1 MLWFYI
7 LYSEYV
13 KNRRRFDPLF
23 FLDAKLKNVA
33 VKKCITDKYLNL
45 SRNLSRIVISSEF
58 IKRKKQNWLG
68 STQLHFDAISRSP
81 CRRQEND
88 ILHAYYLSPK
98 HLYIYILR
106 VISKFHRRN
115 VGSVMKCGQYWISR
129 THDDET
135 DVNQEL
141 ISRIGGS
148 ADLISVLEV

>member
-68 STQLHFDAISRSP
+68 STQLHFDAISFHRGRP
-81 CRRQEND
+81 VDDKKMIYFTLITCPRN
-88 ILHAYYLSPK
+88 I
-98 HLYIYILR
+98 YIYIAR
-106 VISKFHRRN
+106 YFQISSTKRGVSNEMWSILNFTDTRRRN
-115 VGSVMKCGQYWISR
+115 RC
-129 THDDET
+129 
-135 DVNQEL
+135 
-141 ISRIGGS
+141 
-148 ADLISVLEV
+148 